1 MDKISEYRMN
11 RNSRERHRV
20 RKITSVFEVLKK
32 KLPTEWTSR
41 KMSKTEILKKTVLYI
56 KFLSDI
62 VQKDET
68 KSGEN
73 NTLERKA
80 GENNTLDSFVAIQ
93 GPLNQSL
100 KSSVSSEIGRQYT
113 NNDNSHKHAY
123 QNDRVKEQ
131 EYPLQWNNKFTVNL
145 EFFESNIK

>member
-1 MDKISEYRMN
+1 MDNMSEYRMN
-11 RNSRERHRV
+11 RNSRERNRV

-62 VQKDET
+62 VQTDET
-68 KSGEN
+68 K
-73 NTLERKA
+73 T

-93 GPLNQSL
+93 GPINQSL
-100 KSSVSSEIGRQYT
+100 ESSVSSEIGRQYT
-113 NNDNSHKHAY
+113 NNDNSHKHFY
-123 QNDRVKEQ
+123 QNDGVKEQ
-131 EYPLQWNNKFTVNL
+131 EYPLQWNNASTVHF